1 MKIVS
6 KIHQKSIKN
15 QWKWGPWGRP
25 GATLG
30 VFGVMLVESDRF
42 WPYFGSN
49 LEGLGRI
56 LAPRGRVL
64 GDFGLQVGAQ
74 NRPKSIPRAIWNVI
88 NFLMDLKIDFWSDLV
103 PSWPPT
109 PPKMK
114 PSWLQNRCKLG
125 CWFESCFV
133 MDFGWIFIDF
143 LPQHGMAEVAKIVNS
158 STFFINFWYFG
169 SWAFGLILGL
179 IFDRFL
185 VDFGIEN
192 RWKIDQK
199 TDQK

>member
-30 VFGVMLVESDRF
+30 VFGVMLVESDRL

-64 GDFGLQVGAQ
+64 GDFGLQVEAQ

-103 PSWPPT
+103 PSWLPNPSKNEAKLA
-109 PPKMK
+109 PKSMQVGVLI
-114 PSWLQNRCKLG
+114 WELFCDG
-125 CWFESCFV
+125 FW
-133 MDFGWIFIDF
+133 MDFYWFF
-143 LPQHGMAEVAKIVNS
+143 APTWHGRNS
-158 STFFINFWYFG
+158 
-169 SWAFGLILGL
+169 
-179 IFDRFL
+179 
-185 VDFGIEN
+185 
-192 RWKIDQK
+192 
-199 TDQK
+199 